1 MFFPSLCMLGFSSLT
16 MSFDLFCYLLSLPF
30 FLLLLIY
37 RTKKVFPC
45 QATCCSMFL
54 SWFCNT
60 LNKNECFQKCQGCKY
75 CFSLD
80 KHNVKYMHFL
90 LQKSYFLIGHIVYVV
105 HTPSAKLLHYLCL
118 HPQKLDPQK
127 LFIGGI
133 SRAPS
138 NIQHLK

>member
-60 LNKNECFQKCQGCKY
+60 LNKNECFQSVRAVNTVFPLTNIMSNMCTFY
-75 CFSLD
+75 CRNPIFWLD
-80 KHNVKYMHFL
+80 ILFMLCTHPVLNCFITFVYIHKSWIHKSFL
-90 LQKSYFLIGHIVYVV
+90 LEAYPGPL
-105 HTPSAKLLHYLCL
+105 P
-118 HPQKLDPQK
+118 
-127 LFIGGI
+127 I
-133 SRAPS
+133 SS
-138 NIQHLK
+138 T